1 MNDSFS
7 KWGDVRA
14 RGRAVDPRT
23 SPEQA
28 VGKALAEERH
38 EAYIRGHQ
46 LAEMRQ
52 AAEITQAELATSLGV
67 SQARVSKIEHGENSG
82 IDVVRA
88 YIHALG
94 GHLDVIASV
103 GDRTWRLA

>member
-1 MNDSFS
+1 MSDRYS
-7 KWGDVRA
+7 KWSDVRA
-14 RGRAVDPRT
+14 RGRAADPRAPT
-23 SPEQA
+23 GQA
-28 VGKALAEERH
+28 EGKALAAERH
-38 EAYIRGHQ
+38 EAYIRGSQ

-52 AAEITQAELATSLGV
+52 ATEVTQAELAAVLGV

-88 YIHALG
+88 YIQALG
-94 GHLDVIASV
+94 GHLDVIASI

>member
-7 KWGDVRA
+7 KWSEVRA
-14 RGRAVDPRT
+14 KGRAADPRM
-23 SPEQA
+23 PAEQA
-28 VGKALAEERH
+28 VGKALAEERQ

-46 LAEMRQ
+46 LAEMRR
-52 AAEITQAELATSLGV
+52 AAEITQAELAASLGV

-82 IDVVRA
+82 IEVVRA

-94 GHLDVIASV
+94 GHLDVIASI
-103 GDRTWRLA
+103 GDQTWRLA